1 MSYQKGSDMLL
12 KCDVDGNG
20 TYTAIAAIQTKD
32 LQLSSGT
39 VDVTNQDSSGKWQ
52 ELLAGAPIK
61 KARVSG
67 RGVFN
72 GASVLQTVRSYFTN
86 GTVRNWQIVV
96 PADGT
101 YTFLAMITDL
111 KYSGDHKG
119 EVQYDISLDSAG
131 AVSFA

>member
-39 VDVTNQDSSGKWQ
+39 TDVTNQDSPSKWQ

-72 GASVLQTVRSYFTN
+72 GASVLA
-86 GTVRNWQIVV
+86 TVRNYMLNGTIRNWQVVV
-96 PADGT
+96 PSDGT
-101 YTFLAMITDL
+101 YTFLAMIIDL
-111 KYSGDHKG
+111 KLAGDHKG

-131 AVSFA
+131 AVAFA